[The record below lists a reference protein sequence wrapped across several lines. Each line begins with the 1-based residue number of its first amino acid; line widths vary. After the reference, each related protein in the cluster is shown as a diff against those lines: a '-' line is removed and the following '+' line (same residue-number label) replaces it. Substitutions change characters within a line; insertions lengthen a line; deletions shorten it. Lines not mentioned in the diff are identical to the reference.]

1 MLKQAKRAC
10 LAMVKSAGLF
20 ELAAGTSRRKSR
32 LLVLGY
38 HGVSLDD
45 EHRWRPSLY
54 FSAGNFRTR
63 MEALKRYTCHVLDL
77 RDALDMLQRD
87 ALPDRAVV
95 LTFDDG
101 TYDFHR
107 VAWPILKEYGYP
119 ATLYLTTYWVTLS
132 RPVVPGIWSYLLW
145 KKRGFVYRAPT
156 FLGDRV
162 QLDLTSDAGVSKGLD
177 RLVSTADAKNLD
189 GMQRDAVTQELAE
202 ALGVDYEEIRRQRI
216 YHLLQPG
223 EIRELAREGLSV
235 QLHMHH
241 HKTPDQEQDFKHN
254 LNENRTYI
262 SALVGSSPEHFC
274 YPSGRHKP
282 AFLPWLRDLGIR
294 SATTCDPGLASR
306 KTNPLLVPRLVDT
319 SCLSTLE
326 FESWLVGIG
335 ELLPRR

>member
-1 MLKQAKRAC
+1 
-10 LAMVKSAGLF
+10 
-20 ELAAGTSRRKSR
+20 
-32 LLVLGY
+32 
-38 HGVSLDD
+38 
-45 EHRWRPSLY
+45 
-54 FSAGNFRTR
+54 

-156 FLGDRV
+156 FLGDPV

-202 ALGVDYEEIRRQRI
+202 ALGVDYEEIRGNGFII
-216 YHLLQPG
+216 YSSQAKF
-223 EIRELAREGLSV
+223 E
-235 QLHMHH
+235 
-241 HKTPDQEQDFKHN
+241 
-254 LNENRTYI
+254 
-262 SALVGSSPEHFC
+262 SSP
-274 YPSGRHKP
+274 GR
-282 AFLPWLRDLGIR
+282 AFPFNCICTITKLQIR
-294 SATTCDPGLASR
+294 SRISSTT
-306 KTNPLLVPRLVDT
+306 
-319 SCLSTLE
+319 
-326 FESWLVGIG
+326 
-335 ELLPRR
+335 